1 MVAVP
6 SPQRPDA
13 GSRWQ
18 GTWRWRAAEL
28 MHQAREGHTATLL
41 DDGRVLVAGG
51 VADPDGVLAS
61 AEIFDPWDRSW
72 SRAACLRR
80 GRTGHTATLL
90 EDGTVMVSGGAA
102 EGGSLASVEVYDPV
116 DDRWSERPPMAA
128 PRALHAAVRLA
139 GGPVVCTGGADLGRV
154 PPVRLASVEIYDPAL
169 DLWSRAATM
178 AGGRA
183 AHSATLL
190 EGDAVLITG
199 GEVYGD
205 PPQPAE
211 VYLAGMDRWR
221 QTLGANAA
229 PARHSATRLVDGSV
243 LVAGGCSGGAVAA
256 VRRYWPA
263 RRTFL
268 CQAEMPGCRRSHT
281 STLLDDGRMLVAGGW
296 NGRGC
301 ALDTAQVY
309 DPCSDAWAPA
319 GTTAPRAAHTATRLA
334 DGSVLLAG
342 GLTRWGQRRCVLA
355 SSELLAI
362 EATG

>member
-1 MVAVP
+1 
-6 SPQRPDA
+6 
-13 GSRWQ
+13 
-18 GTWRWRAAEL
+18 

-51 VADPDGVLAS
+51 VAGPDGFLAS

-90 EDGTVMVSGGAA
+90 EDGTVMVAGGAA

-116 DDRWSERPPMAA
+116 DDRWSERPPMATR
-128 PRALHAAVRLA
+128 RALHAAVRLA
-139 GGPVVCTGGADLGRV
+139 GGPVVCTGGADLRRV
-154 PPVRLASVEIYDPAL
+154 PPVRLASVEIYDPGL

-190 EGDAVLITG
+190 EDDAVLITG
-199 GEVYGD
+199 GEGHGE
-205 PPQPAE
+205 PPQAAE
-211 VYLAGMDRWR
+211 VYVAGMDRWR

-229 PARHSATRLVDGSV
+229 PACHSATRLVDGSV
-243 LVAGGCSGGAVAA
+243 LVAGGGSSAAVAT
-256 VRRYWPA
+256 VRRYWPG

-268 CQAEMPGCRRSHT
+268 SQAEMPGRRRSHT
-281 STLLDDGRMLVAGGW
+281 GTLLDDGRMLVAGGW
-296 NGRGC
+296 NGPAC

-342 GLTRWGQRRCVLA
+342 GLTRWGERRCALA
-355 SSELLAI
+355 SSELFSI
-362 EATG
+362 EGTG

>member
-1 MVAVP
+1 MVAVA
-6 SPQRPDA
+6 SPRWPDA

-18 GTWRWRAAEL
+18 GTWRWHAAAP
-28 MHQAREGHTATLL
+28 MHHAREGHTATLL

-51 VADPDGVLAS
+51 VADPDGFLAS

-72 SRAACLRR
+72 SRAAFLRQ
-80 GRTGHTATLL
+80 GRQGHTATLL
-90 EDGTVMVSGGAA
+90 EDGTVMVAGGAA

-116 DDRWSERPPMAA
+116 ADRWDERTPMAT

-139 GGPVVCTGGADLGRV
+139 GGPVVCTGGADLRRV
-154 PPVRLASVEIYDPAL
+154 PLARLASVEIYDPPL
-169 DLWSRAATM
+169 DVWSRAATM

-190 EGDAVLITG
+190 EDDAVLITG
-199 GEVYGD
+199 GEGHGE
-205 PPQPAE
+205 PPQAAE

-243 LVAGGCSGGAVAA
+243 LVSGGCSGGAVAT
-256 VRRYWPA
+256 VHRYWPA

-268 CQAEMPGCRRSHT
+268 CQAEMPDRRRSHT
-281 STLLDDGRMLVAGGW
+281 GTLLHDGRILVAGGW

-301 ALDTAQVY
+301 VLDTAQVY
-309 DPCSDAWAPA
+309 DPCSDAWTPA

-334 DGSVLLAG
+334 GGGVLLAG
-342 GLTRWGQRRCVLA
+342 GLTRWGQRRCALA
-355 SSELLAI
+355 SSELFSI
-362 EATG
+362 GRTG